1 MSVSL
6 LCISVFTVSQNNVRI
21 VRVHRDLFLIK
32 YVLYACS
39 LSPTYESKLVAR
51 NAEDA
56 EVLELGLE
64 CIQGVVLRRGAS
76 EGRHVD
82 QQDDAAGVRRPV
94 DSLMAVNVADLVV
107 VDATIAG
114 QRVVAQRLDTQNIFG

>member
-1 MSVSL
+1 MSTYRPILDKVRSIRVS
-6 LCISVFTVSQNNVRI
+6 
-21 VRVHRDLFLIK
+21 
-32 YVLYACS
+32 S

-64 CIQGVVLRRGAS
+64 CIQRVVLRRGAS